1 MRGRRWHLP
10 AAISVLVPAILAAW
24 TLTAVFAQSPSP
36 AAGGSPAPLPG
47 DPQKGAQLY
56 TAQGCVS
63 CHGPSLEGGSIAP
76 RLNPI
81 TKLAGVDNPLDPAY
95 IEGVICNGRTGDP
108 GYTGTMKGYCG
119 TLNDQQIK
127 DLTAFIISENQK
139 GSAALDPVQLARSNV
154 FWVTISISL
163 LVLLTYLL
171 ARYNMRWI
179 DRRAAERRERERTL

>member
-10 AAISVLVPAILAAW
+10 AAIAVLVPAILTAW

-47 DPQKGAQLY
+47 DPQKGAQLFS
-56 TAQGCVS
+56 AQGCTA
-63 CHGPSLEGGSIAP
+63 CHGASLEGGSIAP

-95 IEGVICNGRTGDP
+95 IQGVICNGRTGDP

-139 GSAALDPVQLARSNV
+139 GRAALDPVQLARSNV
-154 FWVTISISL
+154 FWVAISITL

-179 DRRAAERRERERTL
+179 DRRTAERRERERKT